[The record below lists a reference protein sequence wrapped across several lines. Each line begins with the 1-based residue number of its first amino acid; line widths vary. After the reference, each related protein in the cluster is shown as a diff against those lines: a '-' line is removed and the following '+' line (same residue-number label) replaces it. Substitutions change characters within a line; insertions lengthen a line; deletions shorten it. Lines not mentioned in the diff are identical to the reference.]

1 MKRHKI
7 QVNKRKEE
15 AIERLAQRIKR
26 SPQEQLALVKNRRGK
41 SKKETARLK
50 EQIKNQPPK

>member
-1 MKRHKI
+1 MKRHKT
-7 QVNKRKEE
+7 QVNKRKGE
-15 AIERLAQRIKR
+15 AIERLAERIKR